1 LIILATLE
9 TGATTIQLTTSNST
23 EHSTLY
29 SVINTTLL
37 IDNETE
43 TITGVTI
50 STTEQISTV
59 SSQITTITSL
69 EVTTQTEEGKSLKI
83 IHASNA
89 LYLDWIF
96 HTIPSNK
103 FRF

>member
-1 LIILATLE
+1 VT
-9 TGATTIQLTTSNST
+9 
-23 EHSTLY
+23 
-29 SVINTTLL
+29 NTTLS

-43 TITGVTI
+43 TITGVSI

-69 EVTTQTEEGKSLKI
+69 EGTTETEEGMSLKI

-89 LYLDWIF
+89 LCLDWIF
-96 HTIPSNK
+96 DIIPSNK